1 MIPSGYQTRGTMPPT
16 LLRGGGARAQN
27 AVEDLN
33 RGGPAKLGR
42 RPFERQTVLL
52 HWSRAVGPDD
62 IGRRRNEPVRGR
74 ASVLMKATVTE
85 KLRFGDLRL
94 PLKCSI
100 CQIMTAKKETCAQ
113 SALV

>member
-62 IGRRRNEPVRGR
+62 IAAGGTSPFAGEHRY
-74 ASVLMKATVTE
+74 L
-85 KLRFGDLRL
+85 
-94 PLKCSI
+94 
-100 CQIMTAKKETCAQ
+100 
-113 SALV
+113 